1 MKAKNIIIIL
11 TIMASI
17 FAISCSDNASSET
30 SIESRL
36 KKLESERA
44 ELDTKIADLRLQL
57 GTVEKAIPVEVI
69 ELSKNPFSHFTRV
82 YGEVQS
88 DQDVKMNPKAMG
100 VIRKVNVQEG
110 QRVSKGQVLAQID
123 NEMVLKRLKEAK
135 DSYEFIKT
143 IFDKQ
148 KGVWDKKVGSEVEY
162 LKAKNDKE
170 SMENRIAILNE
181 ELSNMRIT
189 APFSGVID
197 KIYIKEGETAS
208 PSVPAFHL
216 VSESNLKVKSD
227 ISEAVAGKL
236 KKGDI
241 ATLVFPDLEMDTLNL
256 KISAISQS
264 IDRVNRTISIYVDLP
279 KSLYSKVKP
288 AMLATVQFKTAE
300 IKDAITLPTNL
311 IQQEGTTDYVLVASR
326 NKNQKL
332 EAAKKIIVKGKT
344 YNGVTEI
351 IGGLKLDDKIISV
364 GYENVREGDLIKT
377 DLKKQ

>member
-1 MKAKNIIIIL
+1 M
-11 TIMASI
+11 IMSI
-17 FAISCSDNASSET
+17 SLFAVSCSESANSEI
-30 SIESRL
+30 SIEERL

-44 ELDTKIADLRLQL
+44 DLDTKIADLRLQL
-57 GTVEKAIPVEVI
+57 GTVEKTVPVEVMD
-69 ELSKNPFSHFTRV
+69 LNKNPFSHYTSV

-88 DQDVKMNPKAMG
+88 DQDVNMNPKAMG
-100 VIRKVNVQEG
+100 VVSNVSVQEG
-110 QRVSKGQVLAQID
+110 QRVSKGQLLAQID
-123 NEMVLKRLKEAK
+123 NQMVLKRLKEAK

-143 IFDKQ
+143 VFEKQ
-148 KGVWDKKVGSEVEY
+148 KGVWEKNVGSEVDF

-216 VSESNLKVKSD
+216 VSESNLKVKTE
-227 ISEAVAGKL
+227 ISEAVASKL
-236 KKGDI
+236 KKGDKANI
-241 ATLVFPDLEMDTLNL
+241 IFPDLEIDTLNL
-256 KISAISQS
+256 TISAISQS
-264 IDRVNRTISIYVDLP
+264 IDRVNRTVSIYVDLP
-279 KSLYSKVKP
+279 KSVYNKIKP
-288 AMLATVQFKTAE
+288 AMLATVKFKTAE
-300 IKDAITLPTNL
+300 IENAITLPTNL
-311 IQQEGTTDYVLVASR
+311 IQQEGTTDYVLVASK

-377 DLKKQ
+377 NQQK

>member
-1 MKAKNIIIIL
+1 MKAKNIIIL
-11 TIMASI
+11 MIMSVSL
-17 FAISCSDNASSET
+17 FAVSCSESANSEI
-30 SIESRL
+30 SIEERL

-44 ELDTKIADLRLQL
+44 DLDTKIADLRLQL
-57 GTVEKAIPVEVI
+57 GTVEKAVPVEVMD
-69 ELSKNPFSHFTRV
+69 LNKNPFSHYTSV

-88 DQDVKMNPKAMG
+88 DQDVNMNPKAMG
-100 VIRKVNVQEG
+100 VVSNVSVQEG
-110 QRVSKGQVLAQID
+110 QRVTKGQLLAQID
-123 NEMVLKRLKEAK
+123 NQMVLKRLKEAK

-143 IFDKQ
+143 VFEKQ
-148 KGVWDKKVGSEVEY
+148 KGVWEKNVGSEVDF

-216 VSESNLKVKSD
+216 VSESNLKVKTE
-227 ISEAVAGKL
+227 ISEAVASKL
-236 KKGDI
+236 KKGDKANI
-241 ATLVFPDLEMDTLNL
+241 IFPDLDIDTLNL
-256 KISAISQS
+256 SISAISQS
-264 IDRVNRTISIYVDLP
+264 IDRVNRTVSIYVDLP
-279 KSLYSKVKP
+279 KSVYSKVKP
-288 AMLATVQFKTAE
+288 AMLATVKFKTAE
-300 IKDAITLPTNL
+300 IENAITLPTNL
-311 IQQEGTTDYVLVASR
+311 IQQEGTTDYVLVASK

-377 DLKKQ
+377 NQQK

>member
-1 MKAKNIIIIL
+1 MKAKNIIVL
-11 TIMASI
+11 MIMSI
-17 FAISCSDNASSET
+17 SLFAVSCSESANSEI
-30 SIESRL
+30 SIEERL

-44 ELDTKIADLRLQL
+44 DLDTKIADLRLQL
-57 GTVEKAIPVEVI
+57 GTVEKTVPVEVMD
-69 ELSKNPFSHFTRV
+69 LNKNPFSHYTSV

-88 DQDVKMNPKAMG
+88 DQDVNMNPKAMG
-100 VIRKVNVQEG
+100 VVSNVSVQEG
-110 QRVSKGQVLAQID
+110 QRVSKGQLLAQID
-123 NEMVLKRLKEAK
+123 NQMVLKRLKEAK

-143 IFDKQ
+143 VFEKQ
-148 KGVWDKKVGSEVEY
+148 KGVWEKNVGSEVDF

-208 PSVPAFHL
+208 PSAPAFHL
-216 VSESNLKVKSD
+216 VSESNLKVKTD
-227 ISEAVAGKL
+227 ISEAVARKL
-236 KKGDI
+236 KKGDKANI
-241 ATLVFPDLEMDTLNL
+241 IFPDLEIDTLNL
-256 KISAISQS
+256 TISAISQS
-264 IDRVNRTISIYVDLP
+264 IDRVNRTVSIYVDLP
-279 KSLYSKVKP
+279 KSVYSKVKP
-288 AMLATVQFKTAE
+288 AMLATVKFKTAE
-300 IKDAITLPTNL
+300 IEDAITLPTNL
-311 IQQEGTTDYVLVASR
+311 IQQEGTTEYVLVASK

-377 DLKKQ
+377 SQQK